1 MADSA
6 TATLAPITGAER
18 IQALDV
24 ARGFALLG
32 IFLMNVEFFTRPLQ
46 DISAEGIDP
55 AMHGIHWAADALVYF
70 FVQSKFWTLFSI
82 LFGMGFA
89 VMIDRAQRAGR
100 SFLPAYLRRS
110 LALLA
115 IGCVHAL
122 LIWSGDILVSYALGA
137 LAMLLARQLRR
148 GVFRIAGERDP
159 RPMSAGALAICG
171 AGLYGSVLVLV
182 LVSGSLTSLTAGLPR
197 DPARVAEEIS
207 AHTEQQARRA
217 VEEHAYSTGT
227 YHDAVRERVADTVE
241 QLDDLP
247 LFMPLL
253 LGAFLIG
260 AALIR
265 SGWLADPGAHAQRF
279 RLGRNLGLLV
289 GFALMALS
297 TALGTTPPNG
307 RFGLGQAIQVVTY
320 LLAGLILALSYGAT
334 LVTLLAGRFGPWL
347 RTWLAP
353 AGRMALSNYLLQS
366 LIGTLLFYGYGF
378 AFWGQVGRAW
388 QVLLVLV
395 IYALQLLFSRW
406 WLARFNYGPM
416 EWLWRAATY
425 WQWPVMSRLQ

>member
-1 MADSA
+1 VSDNA
-6 TATLAPITGAER
+6 TAILGPIAGAER

-24 ARGFALLG
+24 VRGFALLG

-46 DISAEGIDP
+46 DISAEGIDS

-100 SFLPAYLRRS
+100 SFLPTYLRRS

-122 LIWSGDILVSYALGA
+122 LIWSGDILVSYAFGA
-137 LAMLLARQLRR
+137 LALLLARQLRR
-148 GVFRIAGERDP
+148 GLFRIAGERDP
-159 RPMSAGALAICG
+159 RPMSAGALAIWG
-171 AGLYGSVLVLV
+171 ASLYSSVLVMV
-182 LVSGSLTSLTAGLPR
+182 LVSGSLTTLTAGLPR

-207 AHTEQQARRA
+207 THAEQQTRRA
-217 VEEHAYSTGT
+217 VEEHAYSAGR
-227 YHDAVRERVADTVE
+227 YQDAVRERVADTVD

-265 SGWLADPGAHAQRF
+265 SGCLADPGAHAQRF
-279 RLGRNLGLLV
+279 RLGRNLGLPI
-289 GFALMALS
+289 GFTLMALS

-307 RFGLGQAIQVVTY
+307 RFGLGQAIQVVTF
-320 LLAGLILALSYGAT
+320 LLAGLILALAYGAT
-334 LVTLLAGRFGPWL
+334 LVTLLAGRLGPWL

-366 LIGTLLFYGYGF
+366 LIGTLLFYGYGLGL
-378 AFWGQVGRAW
+378 WGRVGRAW
-388 QVLLVLV
+388 QVLLVLAF
-395 IYALQLLFSRW
+395 YSLQLLLSRW

-416 EWLWRAATY
+416 EWLWRASTY
-425 WQWPVMSRLQ
+425 WQWPAMRLTR